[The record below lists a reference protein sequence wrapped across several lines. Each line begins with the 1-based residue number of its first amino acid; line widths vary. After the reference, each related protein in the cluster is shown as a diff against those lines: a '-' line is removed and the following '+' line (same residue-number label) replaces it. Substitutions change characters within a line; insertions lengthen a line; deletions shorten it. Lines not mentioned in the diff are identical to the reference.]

1 LFLFKGLTRVSPD
14 DFLSECDRLS
24 QAVDEVQFERLRWA
38 RDEGPVLIKL
48 VTLAQAALEGRSD
61 FELTEEGSTSDIKK
75 YVLKVHS
82 NRVVGITFWVAEG
95 KARIRAEE
103 ALRSRYT
110 LAAGDDLAVSYDGLD
125 EGWMTGALRAI
136 FARVS

>member
-1 LFLFKGLTRVSPD
+1 MKAKSVPKDNFLL
-14 DFLSECDRLS
+14 ECDRLS
-24 QAVDEVQFERLRWA
+24 NAVDEVQFERLRWA

-48 VTLAQAALEGRSD
+48 VALAQAALEERSD
-61 FELTEEGSTSDIKK
+61 FELAEEGSTSDIKK

-82 NRVVGITFWVAEG
+82 NRVVALTLWVEEG
-95 KARIRAEE
+95 KARMKPEE

-110 LAAGDDLAVSYDGLD
+110 LAAGPELAVGYDGLD
-125 EGWMTGALRAI
+125 EAWMAEALREV